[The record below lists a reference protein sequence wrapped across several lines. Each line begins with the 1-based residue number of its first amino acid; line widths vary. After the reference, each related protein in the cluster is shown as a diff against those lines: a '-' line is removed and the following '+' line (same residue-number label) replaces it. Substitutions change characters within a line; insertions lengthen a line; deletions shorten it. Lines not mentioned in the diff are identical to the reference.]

1 MNKNIPGNFN
11 FFKALKYLKTNDQTK
26 PFILK
31 DIKNEDKYN
40 FYNKLNNGKL
50 TVIQTQ
56 LTPSNSVIPNQNEKK
71 INYNLRKN
79 SYQYEDKKNIEN
91 NENDNENK
99 YLIENNKNILDNN
112 INENPNLNQKRG
124 LSQQTKNYKKK
135 NSINYSNKKHNKLYT
150 SVEEI
155 KIPYSQFSHKT
166 ERKILNTISSFNSI
180 NMSLFLNNVIK
191 IEDILFISERLDAIL
206 KKINEK
212 NLFNEITNDG
222 CASQECFEYWTF
234 YFDSSLLDNYTKY
247 FSNVHHVI
255 IKSSNN
261 LELFCIILT
270 YHLSLNPKFFMSYKS
285 ILAQIFPLIKNNLML
300 IIRKVINDIYKYE
313 DKEYIQMNYSS
324 LKKINQMLNDNVIIE
339 DSEKTIISTII
350 ENSKKI
356 VELIKLILTKY
367 QNENQIQ
374 GSELTILFNNISKL
388 PNTAINEFFYDKI
401 LYIPNKE
408 GAIMNTS
415 NINQISTINNI
426 KPPYIKTQSNRK
438 YSLVLDL
445 DETLF
450 FVKLGKNKDKG
461 ILHYRPY
468 LFDFLDSLFPFY
480 ELISF
485 TTATKIYAEPI
496 INAIESN
503 KKYFSYKFYREHC
516 IIKDKNLIKDISLL
530 GRDMSKI
537 LLIDNTSHN
546 FHLSKNNGIL
556 IYPFYNENNA
566 DSTLLELKKILI
578 KIYYKNYEDIRQAI
592 KDFKNEII
600 MKVSCNSNTIKKN

>member
-56 LTPSNSVIPNQNEKK
+56 LTPSNSDIQNQNENK
-71 INYNLRKN
+71 INYNIRKN

-99 YLIENNKNILDNN
+99 YIIESRKNIL
-112 INENPNLNQKRG
+112 ENKNSNLNQKRG

-150 SVEEI
+150 SVEEL
-155 KIPYSQFSHKT
+155 KLPYSEFSDKS
-166 ERKILNTISSFNSI
+166 ERKSLNTISSYNSI
-180 NMSLFLNNVIK
+180 NMSMFLNNVIK

-212 NLFNEITNDG
+212 YLFNEIINDG
-222 CASQECFEYWTF
+222 GASQECFEYWTF

-261 LELFCIILT
+261 LELFCIILA
-270 YHLSLNPKFFMSYKS
+270 YHLSLNPKFFKSYKS
-285 ILAQIFPLIKNNLML
+285 ILGQIFPFIKNNLML
-300 IIRKVINDIYKYE
+300 IIRKIINDIYKYE
-313 DKEYIQMNYSS
+313 DEEYIQINYTS
-324 LKKINQMLNDNVIIE
+324 LKKINQMLNDNVII
-339 DSEKTIISTII
+339 DDCEKTIISRII

-356 VELIKLILTKY
+356 VELIKLILTRY
-367 QNENQIQ
+367 QTENQIQ

-408 GAIMNTS
+408 GSIITTL
-415 NINQISTINNI
+415 NINQIPTTNNI
-426 KPPYIKTQSNRK
+426 KPPYIKTQSNKK

-450 FVKLGKNKDKG
+450 FVKFVKNKDKG

-496 INAIESN
+496 LNAIESN

-516 IIKDKNLIKDISLL
+516 IIKNKTLIKDISRL

-546 FHLSKNNGIL
+546 FYLCKNNGIL

-578 KIYYKNYEDIRQAI
+578 KIYYKNYEDIREATI
-592 KDFKNEII
+592 DFKNEII
-600 MKVSCNSNTIKKN
+600 MKVSCNSNSIKKN

>member
-26 PFILK
+26 PFVLK
-31 DIKNEDKYN
+31 DIKNEDNYN
-40 FYNKLNNGKL
+40 FYNQLNNGKL

-56 LTPSNSVIPNQNEKK
+56 LTPSNSVIPNLNEKK
-71 INYNLRKN
+71 LNYNIRKN
-79 SYQYEDKKNIEN
+79 PYQYEDKKNIEN
-91 NENDNENK
+91 NKNDNENK
-99 YLIENNKNILDNN
+99 CSIENTKNYLDNN
-112 INENPNLNQKRG
+112 INENSNLNHKRG
-124 LSQQTKNYKKK
+124 QSQQTGNYKKK

-150 SVEEI
+150 NIEEI
-155 KIPYSQFSHKT
+155 KIPYSEFSYKS
-166 ERKILNTISSFNSI
+166 ERKILNTISSFNSL
-180 NMSLFLNNVIK
+180 NKVLNNVIR
-191 IEDILFISERLDAIL
+191 IEDILFISERLEAIL
-206 KKINEK
+206 KKINGK

-222 CASQECFEYWTF
+222 CASHECFEYWTF
-234 YFDSSLLDNYTKY
+234 YFDSSLLDNYTRY

-270 YHLSLNPKFFMSYKS
+270 YHLSLNPKYFMSYKS
-285 ILAQIFPLIKNNLML
+285 ILGQIFPFIKNNLML
-300 IIRKVINDIYKYE
+300 IIRKIINEIYKNE
-313 DKEYIQMNYSS
+313 DEEYIQMNYTY

-356 VELIKLILTKY
+356 VESIKLILTKY
-367 QNENQIQ
+367 QKENPIQ

-401 LYIPNKE
+401 VYIPNKE
-408 GAIMNTS
+408 GSITNTL
-415 NINQISTINNI
+415 NLNLIQTKNKIQY
-426 KPPYIKTQSNRK
+426 PYIKTQSNRK
-438 YSLVLDL
+438 YSLILDL
-445 DETLF
+445 DETLV
-450 FVKLGKNKDKG
+450 FVKFVKNKEKG

-600 MKVSCNSNTIKKN
+600 MKVSCNSNSIKKN

>member
-26 PFILK
+26 PFVLK
-31 DIKNEDKYN
+31 DIKNEDNYN
-40 FYNKLNNGKL
+40 FYNQLNNGKL

-56 LTPSNSVIPNQNEKK
+56 LTPSNSVIPNLNEKK
-71 INYNLRKN
+71 LNYNIRKN
-79 SYQYEDKKNIEN
+79 PYQYEDKKNIEN
-91 NENDNENK
+91 NKNDNENK
-99 YLIENNKNILDNN
+99 YSIENTKNYLDNN
-112 INENPNLNQKRG
+112 INENSNLNHKRG
-124 LSQQTKNYKKK
+124 QSQQTGNYKKK

-150 SVEEI
+150 NIEEI
-155 KIPYSQFSHKT
+155 KIPYSEFSYKS
-166 ERKILNTISSFNSI
+166 ERKILNTISSFNSL
-180 NMSLFLNNVIK
+180 NKVLNNVIR
-191 IEDILFISERLDAIL
+191 IEDILFISERLEAIL
-206 KKINEK
+206 KKINGK

-222 CASQECFEYWTF
+222 CASHECFEYWTF
-234 YFDSSLLDNYTKY
+234 YFDSSLLDNYTRY

-270 YHLSLNPKFFMSYKS
+270 YHLSLNPKYFMSYKS
-285 ILAQIFPLIKNNLML
+285 ILGQIFPFIKNNLML
-300 IIRKVINDIYKYE
+300 IIRKIINEIYKNE
-313 DKEYIQMNYSS
+313 DEEYIQMNYTY

-356 VELIKLILTKY
+356 VESIKLILTKY
-367 QNENQIQ
+367 QKENPIQ

-401 LYIPNKE
+401 VYIPNKE
-408 GAIMNTS
+408 GSITNTL
-415 NINQISTINNI
+415 NVNLNQTKNKIQY
-426 KPPYIKTQSNRK
+426 PYIKTQSNRK
-438 YSLVLDL
+438 YSLILDL
-445 DETLF
+445 DETLV
-450 FVKLGKNKDKG
+450 FVKFVKNKEKG

-496 INAIESN
+496 LNAIESN
-503 KKYFSYKFYREHC
+503 KKYFSFKFYREHC
-516 IIKDKNLIKDISLL
+516 IIKDKKLIKDISRL

-546 FHLSKNNGIL
+546 FHLNKNNGIL
-556 IYPFYNENNA
+556 IYPFYNENNV

-578 KIYYKNYEDIRQAI
+578 KIYYKNYDDIRQAT

-600 MKVSCNSNTIKKN
+600 MKVSCNSNSIKKN